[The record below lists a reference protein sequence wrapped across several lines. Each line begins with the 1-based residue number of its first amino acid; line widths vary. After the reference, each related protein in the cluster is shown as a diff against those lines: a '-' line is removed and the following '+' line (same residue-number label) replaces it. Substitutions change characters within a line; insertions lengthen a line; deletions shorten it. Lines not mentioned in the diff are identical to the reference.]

1 LAALVAPTVQPKRR
15 NQAMMRRTHELVK
28 LPMK

>member
-1 LAALVAPTVQPKRR
+1 MAALAAPTAHPKRR
-15 NQAMMRRTHELVK
+15 NQPMMRRTHELVK